1 MPSPKKTVI
10 YAGQPICREMPPEK
24 SSYERIIINYPT
36 LFSFVLPGK
45 VTLFKISPTSIF
57 TIFTFL
63 LDSGENFQGPVPGIT
78 TG

>member
-1 MPSPKKTVI
+1 MPAPKTGI
-10 YAGQPICREMPPEK
+10 YSGQPVCKEMPPEK
-24 SSYERIIINYPT
+24 SSCERIIINYPT
-36 LFSFVLPGK
+36 LFSLVVPGK

-63 LDSGENFQGPVPGIT
+63 LDSGENFQDPVPGIT